1 MLVLSCGIATP
12 VWAQESAPQPGPPV
26 IVTNNLPKAVLRHSY
41 EHKLESKGGTPPLSW
56 AVATG
61 ELPPGLELHSNSG
74 VISGSPTSAGTFYF
88 TVRVADAAKPS
99 RSHLRDLMLR
109 VFPPLEVEWKSTPS
123 ADTQGIAGAIEISNH
138 TNDDF
143 DLTFIAL
150 AVNEIGK
157 AFVLGYEHFTL
168 SAGTEQRQIAFGSNL
183 PRGRYVVHADA
194 VAEIPA
200 KLIIYRSRLESS
212 ALLVP

>member
-1 MLVLSCGIATP
+1 MLVLSCGIGTP
-12 VWAQESAPQPGPPV
+12 VWAQESAPQPDPPI
-26 IVTNNLPKAVLRHSY
+26 IVTGALPKAVLRHSY

-56 AVATG
+56 GVATG
-61 ELPPGLELHSNSG
+61 ELPPGLELHSDSG
-74 VISGSPTSAGTFYF
+74 VIGGSPTSTGTFYF

-99 RSHLRDLMLR
+99 RSHLRELMLR
-109 VFPPLEVEWKSTPS
+109 VFSPLEVEWKSAPS
-123 ADTQGIAGAIEISNH
+123 AETQGIAGSIEISNH
-138 TNDDF
+138 TSDDF
-143 DLTFIAL
+143 DLTFIVL

-168 SAGTEQRQIAFGSNL
+168 SAGIEQRQIAFGSNL

-212 ALLVP
+212 ALPVP